1 MRAGRLLRIAEQ
13 SASRVRSGCGQI
25 VRHYLSLALRNG
37 DYSRKLLLA
46 VSLLSPGV
54 VLSADNGF
62 YLGASSA
69 DVSADFEPG
78 FGGFFAHGPEDD
90 ASGFK
95 VIAGLR
101 PLDSLGIEANYV
113 DLGETQAPLSVVCIT
128 TPCPSEV
135 SFDAKALSVS
145 AVGLLSLPFVD
156 LFARAGVARWES
168 SRQIFS
174 TAQKEEGTDPTYG
187 VGAQVRLGSFALRL
201 EFERFELADDSA
213 DSVSLGFTYT
223 FL

>member
-1 MRAGRLLRIAEQ
+1 ME
-13 SASRVRSGCGQI
+13 SS
-25 VRHYLSLALRNG
+25 LRNDG
-37 DYSRKLLLA
+37 YLRKLLLA

-78 FGGFFAHGPEDD
+78 FGGFAHGPEDD

-101 PLDSLGIEANYV
+101 PLDSLAIEANYV